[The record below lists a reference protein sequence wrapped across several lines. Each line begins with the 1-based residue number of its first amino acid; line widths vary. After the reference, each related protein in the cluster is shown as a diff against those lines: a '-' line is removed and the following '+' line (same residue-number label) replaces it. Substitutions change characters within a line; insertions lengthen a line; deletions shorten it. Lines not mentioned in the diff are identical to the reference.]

1 MFNRSKF
8 VSCYVV
14 FAIYRFI
21 DRGPTCAV
29 LAVSTAIAL
38 PLCGKLE
45 ECVSWKRSELAA
57 RSRASTRLICCRF
70 HDANVGSFAA
80 GEILLDSGNKE
91 LGPNGF
97 VD

>member
-45 ECVSWKRSELAA
+45 ECVSWKTQRAGCTQSCINKTNLLSVSRRERRKF
-57 RSRASTRLICCRF
+57 RSR
-70 HDANVGSFAA
+70 
-80 GEILLDSGNKE
+80 
-91 LGPNGF
+91 
-97 VD
+97 